1 MAKEKEPKIEA
12 VEEKTEEIIETK
24 PVVDVDKFIARK
36 LKALNEME
44 NKAKAR
50 SLGERVLKNRR

>member
-12 VEEKTEEIIETK
+12 VEKAEEIVETK
-24 PVVDVDKFIARK
+24 PAVDIDKFIARK

>member
-24 PVVDVDKFIARK
+24 PAVDVDKFIARK

-50 SLGERVLKNRR
+50 SLGERVLRNRR

>member
-1 MAKEKEPKIEA
+1 MAKEKEPKIES
-12 VEEKTEEIIETK
+12 VEKAEEIIETK

>member
-1 MAKEKEPKIEA
+1 MAKEKEVK
-12 VEEKTEEIIETK
+12 VEKAEEIVEK
-24 PVVDVDKFIARK
+24 AVVDVDKFIARK

>member
-12 VEEKTEEIIETK
+12 VEKAEEIIEAK
-24 PVVDVDKFIARK
+24 PAVDIDKFIARK

>member
-12 VEEKTEEIIETK
+12 VEKTEEIIETK
-24 PVVDVDKFIARK
+24 PAVDVDKFIARK